1 MTDLTTEEGQKQ
13 HYAQVRE
20 RLRASPKPKIAR
32 GLPMVMMV
40 HKPAP
45 AAPAPAPIDI
55 PHIEEANGPDD
66 PLDIPASVINARWK
80 DIVREVCAKH
90 GIGINDI
97 RSRTRA
103 RNIVAAR
110 YEAIYRLRQET
121 LLSLPEIGRRMGG
134 FDHSTVIYS
143 IAKHKAFMAAQATEA
158 RA

>member
-1 MTDLTTEEGQKQ
+1 MTDLTTEEGQKL

-40 HKPAP
+40 HKPL
-45 AAPAPAPIDI
+45 PAPIAPTAIDI
-55 PHIEEANGPDD
+55 PHIDEANGPAD
-66 PLDIPASVINARWK
+66 PLDLPACVINARWK
-80 DIVREVCAKH
+80 IIVREVCAKH

-97 RSRTRA
+97 RSHTKA
-103 RNIVAAR
+103 RNVLTAR

-143 IAKHKAFMAAQATEA
+143 IAKHKAFLAAEA
-158 RA
+158 SA